1 MKINDL
7 NKIKERN
14 AGGYALDDND
24 IEVILRTLD
33 TSYRAKALIGPNNI
47 CVIPSV
53 SIPFSTIEMVLK
65 PILNQ
70 LPGRFPRKFVGCLKP
85 RDIFHW
91 NVIEI
96 TQTSAN
102 TVHCVSYDTNGYAY
116 PVDDENMQQISS
128 CFGTKVKVSTI
139 DQRQQKYSFSGQ
151 KNNNCGII
159 CALIVDDIRMG
170 RIHDA
175 SQPLQQYGDL
185 LSIVDIQSTKDREK
199 INTLVEDYASDLDK
213 NSFCIP
219 RANTTPGG
227 KFFDAQT
234 YLATRPSPP
243 QSDRQKAVYNAL
255 KKDPEAL
262 GILYNIID
270 GLDDHRGI
278 FDAIYRQNEAF
289 KRRVKYLF
297 AGDEYHVDRNGISTS
312 MGGDWIDTVRY
323 AHHETNG
330 PIQAQINPHND
341 FNFART
347 DSLNVPTL
355 DKRLPH
361 DYPTDSS
368 NDEADASLLWTGVTA
383 SVLILA
389 GLALI
394 VPLSLFLIFS
404 AFMALASGLIM
415 LLNYLSGTECP
426 PSKVNPSAT
435 HTVDPCTE
443 PLSSVDTCP
452 TRPHQNPQQP
462 SASHTFEPTAMPT
475 TSNDCARTCSRSV
488 NAIET
493 DGIAHFNEENFH
505 DQVSVD
511 AQDDATVKTK
521 GQPIPSYLLITIA
534 ATAIVTIASGFYMSQ
549 SNDMA
554 LRV

>member
-1 MKINDL
+1 MKKNDL
-7 NKIKERN
+7 NTINARN
-14 AGGYALDDND
+14 ASGYALDDND

-33 TSYRAKALIGPNNI
+33 TNYRANALIGPDHI
-47 CVIPSV
+47 RVIPSV

-65 PILNQ
+65 PILDH
-70 LPGRFPRKFVGCLKP
+70 LPDRFPRKFVGCLKP
-85 RDIFHW
+85 KNIFHW

-128 CFGTKVKVSTI
+128 CFGARVQVSTI

-199 INTLVEDYASDLDK
+199 INTLVEHHASDLDK
-213 NSFCIP
+213 NTFCMP
-219 RANTTPGG
+219 RENTTPGG
-227 KFFDAQT
+227 RLFDAQA

-243 QSDRQKAVYNAL
+243 QSIRQKSVYNAL

-270 GLDDHRGI
+270 GCDDHRGI
-278 FDAIYRQNEAF
+278 FDAVYCQDEAF

-297 AGDEYHVDRNGISTS
+297 SGDNYRVNRDGISTS
-312 MGGDWIDTVRY
+312 MGGDWIDTVMY
-323 AHHETNG
+323 AHHEKNKPSG
-330 PIQAQINPHND
+330 PYDNPNFVQI
-341 FNFART
+341 
-347 DSLNVPTL
+347 DSHNVPTFA
-355 DKRLPH
+355 KHAHHNHPVN
-361 DYPTDSS
+361 S
-368 NDEADASLLWTGVTA
+368 NDDTDASLIWTGIA
-383 SVLILA
+383 GSILIVA

-394 VPLSLFLIFS
+394 VPFSVFVIFS
-404 AFMALASGLIM
+404 AFTALASCCIM
-415 LLNYLSGTECP
+415 LLDYLSGSEYP
-426 PSKVNPSAT
+426 PTTSNSSSVYS
-435 HTVDPCTE
+435 VDPCRE
-443 PLSSVDTCP
+443 PLSSANTSPAVQHLDT
-452 TRPHQNPQQP
+452 QQP
-462 SASHTFEPTAMPT
+462 SAPNAFEATAMPT
-475 TSNDCARTCSRSV
+475 ISNDCDQACSRK
-488 NAIET
+488 
-493 DGIAHFNEENFH
+493 AHFNEENFH
-505 DQVSVD
+505 DH
-511 AQDDATVKTK
+511 APAHTQDDASVKTK
-521 GQPIPSYLLITIA
+521 GRSISNYLLMTAA